1 MFQESITKEE
11 LEELPLTAFEG
22 EIVVVE
28 NSQTLHEAVAYLSQS
43 EVLGFDTETKP
54 SFKRGQINRV
64 ALLQL
69 STADKS
75 FLFRLNVTGLPDGLK
90 VILSDV
96 NILKVGVAIRDD
108 IKALQRISHFKPAG
122 FIELQEEVKE
132 FGIQDFSLKKI
143 AGIVLGLRISKSQ
156 RLTNWESNE
165 LTEAQ
170 QRYAATDAWIS
181 HEIFHSLAA
190 AQS

>member
-170 QRYAATDAWIS
+170 QRYAATDAS
-181 HEIFHSLAA
+181 YNFV
-190 AQS
+190 